1 MTTSLQELIDDSI
14 FMSTEHQ
21 ARLAELSR
29 GVEWDVDFSVPSFT
43 LQSDPPVVLTP
54 HLLGTDSADR
64 GTWVWSWQELGHFPS
79 EVVAA
84 AVQTRESAARGD
96 VGELITDELP
106 TQDGLA
112 RQVTLASKAL
122 TGVWA
127 HYPARVGKN
136 VTAWLLLEGPELD
149 LEPVSLETMMRVI
162 AEALQTGTAVD
173 HNRALDSYAKLR
185 GAHIEWDT
193 DAMCVI
199 TTRDGAQR
207 FWLEEHQISGVE
219 PAEPSVGPQELTRLE
234 QEAHTRREALA
245 ADRADARRIADEQAA
260 RDTAAR
266 EEQEASRREATAAA
280 TATPADTSTDS
291 SGAMTDAEQ
300 STSAV
305 EDAQQPLP
313 QELSQEE
320 LEAPVPGASTESAE
334 DLPYDQEPR
343 RDVAPG
349 EVTTTTVP
357 SLAEDRDAQDGGAQ
371 DAEHQPT
378 PAPQISEPAE
388 STDRPESQEED
399 FAAQL
404 DAAVEGETAAED
416 QQQAGTGAA
425 DEQRE
430 SAERQTPAVAQP
442 RVEEPATA
450 RPDQEAVAPVGADTH
465 QEPVEQDVA
474 QEAELD
480 STQEPEEDARP
491 RKKGFLSRF
500 LGL

>member
-43 LQSDPPVVLTP
+43 LQSDPPVILTP

-234 QEAHTRREALA
+234 QEARTRREALA

-260 RDTAAR
+260 RDTTAR

-280 TATPADTSTDS
+280 TGAPADS
-291 SGAMTDAEQ
+291 SADTADATTDAEQ
-300 STSAV
+300 STPAV

-313 QELSQEE
+313 EELSQEE

-357 SLAEDRDAQDGGAQ
+357 SLAEDRDAQE
-371 DAEHQPT
+371 AEHQPT
-378 PAPQISEPAE
+378 TASQISEPAE

-404 DAAVEGETAAED
+404 DTAVEGEAAAEE
-416 QQQAGTGAA
+416 QASAEAA

-430 SAERQTPAVAQP
+430 SAEQQSTAVPQP

-450 RPDQEAVAPVGADTH
+450 RPDQEAVEPVGADTH

-474 QEAELD
+474 QEPEQD
-480 STQEPEEDARP
+480 STQEPEQDAKP